1 MGVPVYRRI
10 LDLFEAE
17 GVNTLFGIPDP
28 NFVHMFSEADARG
41 WSVVAPHHELSAGFM
56 AEAASRMTGNP
67 GLCIGTLGPGVANIS
82 GAMMCAF
89 VENSP
94 VIFLGGQRARITER
108 RVRRGRIQF
117 IQQEG
122 LFTPSVKYS
131 SSIEYADQTDEIVH
145 EAIRRAM
152 SGTPG
157 PSYIEFP
164 SHVILEELDVSDPLP
179 PSRYRLVNQ
188 GAGAREVAE
197 AAKLIREAKS
207 PILLVGHG
215 VYTSRSGA
223 AVKELA
229 DLMACPVIQT
239 SGGTSF
245 IPGLEDRTFAYGF
258 SPAAVEAVVKSD
270 LCVALG
276 TELGEPSHYGKTRHW
291 AENDANRKWVLVE
304 QDPVAIG
311 VNRPIDV
318 PLVGDLRGV
327 LPQLVE
333 ALEDNP
339 RPASADL
346 DRWIK
351 EDAEELAQLAENA
364 PSGRTPVHPARFVVE
379 ATRAFAALPQ
389 DGILVRD
396 GGATVIFQW
405 TYSQAKPHDVIWNQ
419 NFGHLG
425 TGLPYAV
432 GASVAEGGKRPVM
445 LLTSDSAF
453 LFHIAELE
461 TAARQNL
468 PLVCVVGVDHQWGLE
483 VGVYKRTFEQ
493 PSPQPGVHW
502 SKDVRFDKI
511 AEGFGCHGEYV
522 EKEDEM
528 GRPSSGPTR
537 AARPRSCM
545 CVSIRRPTRRRCR
558 STTNFEPG
566 TPRARSKERWKSCAN
581 ISSSTLTASGSTRCG
596 PTLWTSTTRR
606 PSRSPARSRS
616 VRLPMSTSR
625 CGRLAGRSP
634 HGRRRAGKNAWT
646 FCRRSSPSIR
656 SAPVISPMR

>member
-1 MGVPVYRRI
+1 MGVPVYKRI

-17 GVNTLFGIPDP
+17 GINTLFGIPDP
-28 NFVHMFSEADARG
+28 NFVHMFTEAEARG

-56 AEAASRMTGNP
+56 AEAASRMTGKP

-82 GAMMCAF
+82 GAMMCAL

-117 IQQEG
+117 VQQEG

-145 EAIRRAM
+145 EAIRRSM

-164 SHVILEELDVSDPLP
+164 SHVILEELDVAKAPE
-179 PSRYRLVNQ
+179 PSVYRLVNQ

-197 AAKLIREAKS
+197 AAKLIREAKC

-215 VYTSRSGA
+215 VHTSRTQA
-223 AVKELA
+223 EVKELA
-229 DLMACPVIQT
+229 ELMACPVIQT

-245 IPGLEDRTFAYGF
+245 IPGLQDRTFPYLF
-258 SPAAVEAVVKSD
+258 SPAANQAVEESD

-276 TELGEPSHYGKTRHW
+276 TELGEPMHYGRTQHW
-291 AENDANRKWVLVE
+291 ASNDANRKWVYVE
-304 QDPVAIG
+304 QDPTAIG
-311 VNRPIDV
+311 VNRRFDV

-327 LPQLVE
+327 VPQLVE
-333 ALEDNP
+333 ALRDTP
-339 RPASADL
+339 RAQSPNLETLVKADAAEL
-346 DRWIK
+346 ARV
-351 EDAEELAQLAENA
+351 AEEA
-364 PSGRTPVHPARFVVE
+364 PSGRTPVHPARYVVE
-379 ATRAFAALPQ
+379 ATKAFDEFAK
-389 DGILVRD
+389 DGIMVRD

-405 TYSQAKPHDVIWNQ
+405 TYSQSKPRDVIWNQ

-432 GASVAEGGKRPVM
+432 GASIAEGRKRPVM

-461 TAARQNL
+461 TAAREGL

-511 AEGFGCHGEYV
+511 AEGFGCHGEFV
-522 EKEDEM
+522 EKEDEI
-528 GRPSSGPTR
+528 GPAIER
-537 AARPRSCM
+537 AY
-545 CVSIRRPTRRRCR
+545 
-558 STTNFEPG
+558 
-566 TPRARSKERWKSCAN
+566 
-581 ISSSTLTASGSTRCG
+581 ASGKTAVVHVCID
-596 PTLWTSTTRR
+596 PTANSEEMPKYDRFRTWYAEGTQ
-606 PSRSPARSRS
+606 
-616 VRLPMSTSR
+616 
-625 CGRLAGRSP
+625 
-634 HGRRRAGKNAWT
+634 
-646 FCRRSSPSIR
+646 
-656 SAPVISPMR
+656 